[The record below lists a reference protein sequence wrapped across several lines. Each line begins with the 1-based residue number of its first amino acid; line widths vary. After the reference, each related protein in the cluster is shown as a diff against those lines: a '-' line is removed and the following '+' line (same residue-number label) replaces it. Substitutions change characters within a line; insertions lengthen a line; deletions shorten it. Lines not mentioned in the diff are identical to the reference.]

1 MLDDWR
7 WLAEL
12 NEKIKEIYQ
21 RKSGGTLTKAK
32 LAETLIERRL
42 ASRRDALRLVDTVF
56 VLIKDSL
63 RRGED
68 VLLSGF
74 GKFSVRS
81 KSARPGRNPRT
92 GETVIIRAHKTVT
105 FQYSSRLREK
115 INRFSSAAGQSPP
128 PAAATD
134 SADKPGR

>member
-7 WLAEL
+7 WLEEL

-21 RKSGGTLTKAK
+21 RKLGGTLTKAK
-32 LAETLIERRL
+32 LAEALIERRL

-56 VLIKDSL
+56 TLIKDSL

-74 GKFSVRS
+74 GKFRVRA
-81 KSARPGRNPRT
+81 KTARPGRNPKT
-92 GETVIIRAHKTVT
+92 GEQVVIRAHKTVT

-115 INRFSSAAGQSPP
+115 INRFSPQISQTPP
-128 PAAATD
+128 QNAAAEVN
-134 SADKPGR
+134 KL

>member
-7 WLAEL
+7 WLEEL

-21 RKSGGTLTKAK
+21 RKLGGTLTKAK
-32 LAETLIERRL
+32 LAEALIERRL

-56 VLIKDSL
+56 TLIKDSL

-74 GKFSVRS
+74 GKFRVRT
-81 KSARPGRNPRT
+81 KTARPGRNPKT
-92 GETVIIRAHKTVT
+92 GEHVVIRAHKTVT

-115 INRFSSAAGQSPP
+115 INRFSSQNTQTPSQN
-128 PAAATD
+128 AAAEVN
-134 SADKPGR
+134 KPES